1 MKGKRIGKIIFYL
14 FSAVCLLLVLWG
26 LIGKLVAEKKGEKFY
41 LFGYSLEI
49 VVTDSMTPTINVGTL
64 VVLKKADINEINAAE
79 KTGDVIC
86 YRSRSGSLKG
96 KSILHRA
103 VEKRTEDG
111 IVYLTTRG
119 DKEGSPTDQQS
130 ADLQPEITAENLLGI
145 SVFQSYVLGRIL
157 VVLRHPLTWVF
168 LIWRSNVRFGYAK
181 EMARP
186 DPARVEH
193 TLFAHRMR
201 CVGKHERKPRQTELS
216 AIYRL
221 RGGKQPFVH
230 NRERH

>member
-49 VVTDSMTPTINVGTL
+49 VVTDSMTPTIKIGTL
-64 VVLKKADINEINAAE
+64 VVLKKADINEVNAAE

-86 YRSRSGSLKG
+86 YRSRSGALKG

-130 ADLQPEITAENLLGI
+130 ADLQPEITAENLLGV

-168 LIWRSNVRFGYAK
+168 LIAASILTEIAARQIRILK
-181 EMARP
+181 ERIKLEAESGTSP
-186 DPARVEH
+186 TENDESD
-193 TLFAHRMR
+193 
-201 CVGKHERKPRQTELS
+201 RQIKS
-216 AIYRL
+216 
-221 RGGKQPFVH
+221 
-230 NRERH
+230 